1 MRLLSTLLLLF
12 LAEAACCQGH
22 FRLYVENDVFAW
34 KEKGDR
40 YYTNGIKLE
49 WINPKYHIRFLDK
62 IFPDVK
68 EVTSTTYGWAL
79 GQNIYTSSDIT
90 VPDIIP
96 GDRPYAGWLYIN
108 LKKFSNSAIARRR
121 ISSELSLGVIG
132 PAALAG
138 PVQKGFHRLIN
149 SDRPQGWSHEIN
161 NNPGINYSVE
171 IESEL
176 YDSDNKHMDMIWFTN
191 VEVGTVFDNFGVGT
205 LIRLAPFRVL
215 DSYFESTFS
224 KHTTIR
230 KMREGVEGKHQQE
243 ADSASYRMATQMPPK
258 EKKKA
263 GIYFFVKPSVRFV
276 AYNALLQGGIFNGSG
291 NDYTISPNALERVYL
306 NFDIGVVIPLGYRWD
321 VVYGQTFRTAEFSGA
336 PVHYWGF
343 LNIIYN
349 SKTSKLSR

>member
-1 MRLLSTLLLLF
+1 MKLILILLLF
-12 LAEAACCQGH
+12 FLTQVAYPQGH

-68 EVTSTTYGWAL
+68 ELTSETYGWAL

-90 VPDIIP
+90 VSDIIP

-108 LKKFSNSAIARRR
+108 LKKFSNSTTARRR
-121 ISSELSLGVIG
+121 ISSDLSLGVIG
-132 PAALAG
+132 PAALAC
-138 PVQKGFHRLIN
+138 PVQKGFHQLIN
-149 SDRPQGWSHEIN
+149 SDRPEGWSHQIK
-161 NNPGINYSVE
+161 NNPGINYS
-171 IESEL
+171 IELEQEL

-191 VEVGTVFDNFGVGT
+191 VEVGTVFDNFGMGT
-205 LIRLAPFRVL
+205 LVRLAPFRVL

-230 KMREGVEGKHQQE
+230 KMREGVEGKHQKE
-243 ADSASYRMATQMPPK
+243 NDSIGYLMSEQIPMK

-291 NDYTISPNALERVYL
+291 NDYTISPNELERMYL
-306 NFDIGVVIPLGYRWD
+306 NFDMGVVIPLGYRWD
-321 VVYGQTFRTAEFSGA
+321 VVYGQTFRTTEFRGA

-343 LNIIYN
+343 INIIYN
-349 SKTSKLSR
+349 SKTSRQSR